1 MRKFYITIS
10 LTILCLNY
18 MTAQHIVC
26 HITGTTT
33 DPETKNITL
42 YELGQYPMVDDGI
55 NIPVVDGKFHY
66 DINSDF
72 IKMMELMPDNQQKI
86 GTEKLLIVE
95 NQNLNIK
102 LGLSQDDMEL
112 EGDGA
117 ETLMMNRC
125 LSDVDSK
132 YESQKLALI
141 AKRDS
146 LTKILQAETSEL
158 TKDEKRKYFKE
169 LSSPHS
175 KNPHA
180 AKSMEINDASLE
192 LIKQML
198 IAKIDW
204 LKDNPCIYGLF
215 NAYYN
220 VLSLKHDE
228 MRDVDAHNIEVYDS
242 VYSQRY
248 INHPYHKKI
257 SSALS
262 ARQIQIGNKY
272 IDYNVRYTDGSLCNV
287 SSLFSGKIIYIDLWS
302 SMCWSCRRDSKMLI
316 PIYEKY
322 KDRGFQVI
330 GIAREDNAES
340 MAKAIKNDGYT
351 WLNLLELNDENS
363 IWEKHNIS
371 ESLGGGYLIDDKGY
385 IIAVKPKPE
394 ELERILIERLG
405 E

>member
-1 MRKFYITIS
+1 M
-10 LTILCLNY
+10 
-18 MTAQHIVC
+18 Q
-26 HITGTTT
+26 
-33 DPETKNITL
+33 
-42 YELGQYPMVDDGI
+42 
-55 NIPVVDGKFHY
+55 
-66 DINSDF
+66 
-72 IKMMELMPDNQQKI
+72 
-86 GTEKLLIVE
+86 
-95 NQNLNIK
+95 
-102 LGLSQDDMEL
+102 
-112 EGDGA
+112 
-117 ETLMMNRC
+117 
-125 LSDVDSK
+125 DVD
-132 YESQKLALI
+132 
-141 AKRDS
+141 
-146 LTKILQAETSEL
+146 
-158 TKDEKRKYFKE
+158 F
-169 LSSPHS
+169 
-175 KNPHA
+175 
-180 AKSMEINDASLE
+180 
-192 LIKQML
+192 
-198 IAKIDW
+198 
-204 LKDNPCIYGLF
+204 
-215 NAYYN
+215 
-220 VLSLKHDE
+220 
-228 MRDVDAHNIEVYDS
+228 HNIEVYDS
-242 VYSQRY
+242 VYSQQY

-340 MAKAIKNDGYT
+340 MAKAIKNDCYT

-394 ELERILIERLG
+394 ELERILMERLG